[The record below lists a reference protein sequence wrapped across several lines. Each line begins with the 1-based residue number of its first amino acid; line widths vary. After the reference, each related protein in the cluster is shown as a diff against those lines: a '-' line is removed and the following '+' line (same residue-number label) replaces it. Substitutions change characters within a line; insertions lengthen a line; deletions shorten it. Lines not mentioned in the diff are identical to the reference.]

1 MASVSIQ
8 QKKLEQLKQQLFGK
22 SDSTYSLSPNKLKA
36 VSGVRSEARTV
47 TYASTNLKA
56 DLVKIAIL
64 SSGALG
70 LQLGLYFANLF
81 GLVKL
86 F

>member
-22 SDSTYSLSPNKLKA
+22 SDSTYSISPSKLKS
-36 VSGVRSEARTV
+36 VSGKSEART
-47 TYASTNLKA
+47 AAFDSTNLKS
-56 DLVKIAIL
+56 DLIKIAIL
-64 SSGALG
+64 SLGALA
-70 LQLGLYFANLF
+70 LQFGLYFANLS

>member
-22 SDSTYSLSPNKLKA
+22 SDSTYSISPSKLRA
-36 VSGVRSEARTV
+36 VTGKSEARTV
-47 TYASTNLKA
+47 SFDSTNLKA
-56 DLVKIAIL
+56 DLIKIAIL
-64 SSGALG
+64 SLGALG
-70 LQLGLYFANLF
+70 LQLVLYFANLS

>member
-1 MASVSIQ
+1 MASVSIE

-22 SDSTYSLSPNKLKA
+22 SDSTYSISPNKLKA
-36 VSGVRSEARTV
+36 ATGSEARTV
-47 TYASTNLKA
+47 TYASTNLKS

-64 SSGALG
+64 SLGALG
-70 LQLGLYFANLF
+70 LQLGLYFANLI

>member
-1 MASVSIQ
+1 MASVSIE

-22 SDSTYSLSPNKLKA
+22 SDSTYSISPSKLKA
-36 VSGVRSEARTV
+36 VSGKSEARTLA
-47 TYASTNLKA
+47 YDSTNLKA
-56 DLVKIAIL
+56 DLIKIAIL
-64 SSGALG
+64 SLGALG
-70 LQLGLYFANLF
+70 LQLGLYFANLS